1 MSTLK
6 RFRPSTKSICSHLH
20 CVEAASSVLCAY
32 CPLIFCL
39 QHLVEH
45 QIAIDNEHTYL
56 ISAVE
61 NCRTRLK
68 TLQFNDNRSE
78 LFQQLNQWQKTMI
91 ENVEIMKK
99 EIYLTHEE
107 YNQEFNRRK
116 KNLLNNDNDDEKNLK
131 EIFNNLKQSLNTLES
146 SHVELIISK
155 QNSTIQ
161 LIKPNFN
168 SLFSNSQTTIR
179 PDLDQFL
186 LLSKIVFTL
195 DYDPIDMT
203 HFTTSPEYLIIYKS
217 SRSIFQLFN
226 NIGQHLWDINYNY
239 INYGDLNQLTWSAYA
254 NGFLLATSKQL
265 LKLNCS
271 TKRITRYIDI
281 GFGFFKDICAGGE
294 SILVVHNLGTSLG
307 DVIEHYS
314 NNQMIQ
320 RCWKSD
326 LYADEIHMK
335 EKMEIFRIRISAH
348 LVAIDALFTD
358 KILVCD
364 ISRAMKCLFRV
375 DTKQY
380 SILSISPVYD
390 TQQWLLFVTDE
401 QNEYL
406 RQRIFVIDAQESD
419 DQRRMRELKYKG
431 FSSTNVCFFGSNHFI
446 LTCTENKEDEE
457 KFLFECRKMHNI
469 F

>member
-6 RFRPSTKSICSHLH
+6 RFRPSTELICSHVH
-20 CVEAASSVLCAY
+20 CIEPASSVSCAH
-32 CPLIFCL
+32 CPLTFCL

-45 QIAIDNEHTYL
+45 QIAIDKENKYL
-56 ISAVE
+56 ISAIE
-61 NCRTRLK
+61 NCRTHLK
-68 TLQFNDNRSE
+68 TLQFNDNRFE

-91 ENVEIMKK
+91 ENVEMMKK
-99 EIYLTHEE
+99 EIYLTYEQ
-107 YNQEFNRRK
+107 YDQEFNRIK
-116 KNLLNNDNDDEKNLK
+116 KTMLNNDNDNEKSLK
-131 EIFNNLKQSLNTLES
+131 EIFNHLKQSLKTLES
-146 SHVELIISK
+146 SHLELIISK
-155 QNSTIQ
+155 LNPTIH

-168 SLFSNSQTTIR
+168 SLLFNSQITIR
-179 PDLDQFL
+179 PNLDQFL

-195 DYDPIDMT
+195 DYDPIDIT
-203 HFTTSPEYLIIYKS
+203 YFITSPQYLIIYKS

-226 NIGQHLWDINYNY
+226 NIGEHLCDINYDH
-239 INYGDLNQLTWSAYA
+239 INYGDLNQLIWSSYV

-265 LKLNCS
+265 LKLNCT

-281 GFGFFKDICAGGE
+281 GFGFFKDICTCDE
-294 SILVVHNLGTSLG
+294 SILLVHNLGTSLG

-326 LYADEIHMK
+326 LYVDEIHMK
-335 EKMEIFRIRISAH
+335 ETMEIFRIRISNH

-358 KILVCD
+358 KILICD
-364 ISRAMKCLFRV
+364 ISRAMKCLFRI

-380 SILSISPVYD
+380 NILSISPVYD

-406 RQRIFVIDAQESD
+406 QQRIFVIDAQEND
-419 DQRRMRELKYKG
+419 DQRRMRELKCNG
-431 FSSTNVCFFGSNHFI
+431 LLPTNICFFGSNHFI
-446 LTCTENKEDEE
+446 ITRTENKEEE

>member
-1 MSTLK
+1 MYSL
-6 RFRPSTKSICSHLH
+6 
-20 CVEAASSVLCAY
+20 
-32 CPLIFCL
+32 
-39 QHLVEH
+39 
-45 QIAIDNEHTYL
+45 
-56 ISAVE
+56 
-61 NCRTRLK
+61 RLK

-203 HFTTSPEYLIIYKS
+203 HLTTSPEYLIIYKS
-217 SRSIFQLFN
+217 SRSIFQLLN

-239 INYGDLNQLTWSAYA
+239 INYGDLNQLARSAYA
-254 NGFLLATSKQL
+254 NGFLLATSNQL
-265 LKLNCS
+265 LKLNC
-271 TKRITRYIDI
+271 TIKH
-281 GFGFFKDICAGGE
+281 ICAGDQ

-307 DVIEHYS
+307 DVIEHNS
-314 NNQMIQ
+314 NNQMSQ

-326 LYADEIHMK
+326 LYANEIHMK
-335 EKMEIFRIRISAH
+335 ETMEIFRIRISDH

-358 KILVCD
+358 KILICD
-364 ISRAMKCLFRV
+364 ISCIIKCLFRV
-375 DTKQY
+375 HTKQY
-380 SILSISPVYD
+380 SILSISPVYGK
-390 TQQWLLFVTDE
+390 
-401 QNEYL
+401 
-406 RQRIFVIDAQESD
+406 IS
-419 DQRRMRELKYKG
+419 
-431 FSSTNVCFFGSNHFI
+431 
-446 LTCTENKEDEE
+446 
-457 KFLFECRKMHNI
+457 
-469 F
+469 